1 MQRRLPFLAL
11 VVTLNCFL
19 PGHPF
24 ATSAYAAPTMADS
37 VIVLEGVAIDSAW
50 SAQRNALAAGVTQGR
65 SMDMERYTIQVF
77 SGKRFEATQWYGRLQ
92 DSLGTTHVLLHFDEP
107 NFKVSVGLYPIRLA
121 AEHDLKHWRRRFPQA
136 FVVRAPDVQP
146 GK

>member
-1 MQRRLPFLAL
+1 MHRCLLFMALLA
-11 VVTLNCFL
+11 TLTGFV
-19 PGHPF
+19 PGRSQAPL
-24 ATSAYAAPTMADS
+24 AYASPSPADS
-37 VIVLEGVAIDSAW
+37 VIILEGVAIDSAW

-77 SGKRFEATQWYGRLQ
+77 SGKRYEATLWYGRLQ
-92 DSLGTTHVLLHFDEP
+92 DSLGTTQVLLHFDEP